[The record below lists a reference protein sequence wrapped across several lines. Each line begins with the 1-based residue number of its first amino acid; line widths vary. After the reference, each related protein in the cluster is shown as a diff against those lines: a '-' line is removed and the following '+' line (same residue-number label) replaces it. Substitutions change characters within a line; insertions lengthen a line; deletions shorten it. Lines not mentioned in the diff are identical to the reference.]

1 MPIHNKLVRD
11 RILEVIEKAG
21 KTYTSR
27 VLNEDEYIN
36 EVKVKMHEEL
46 AEFEEAKNDEEAVE
60 ELADLLELI
69 YAAAAI
75 HGATPEKLEKIRFDK
90 AEKRGGFKERIYL
103 IEVADE

>member
-27 VLNEDEYIN
+27 ILNEDEYIN

-46 AEFEEAKNDEEAVE
+46 AEFEEAKDDEEAVE

-69 YAAAAI
+69 HAAAAI
-75 HGATPEKLEKIRFDK
+75 HGATPDKLEKIRSDK